1 MNNDVGGVRVEMKCG
16 TYNLFNDFRG
26 SEDIDDT
33 LVDAHLEAIPGVGTL
48 TARRLAGGD
57 AENLGGHARGALN
70 LDVLVLGTTDEI
82 SAHYCSL
89 SLYNIH
95 RIISKPK

>member
-1 MNNDVGGVRVEMKCG
+1 MGGVRVEMKCG